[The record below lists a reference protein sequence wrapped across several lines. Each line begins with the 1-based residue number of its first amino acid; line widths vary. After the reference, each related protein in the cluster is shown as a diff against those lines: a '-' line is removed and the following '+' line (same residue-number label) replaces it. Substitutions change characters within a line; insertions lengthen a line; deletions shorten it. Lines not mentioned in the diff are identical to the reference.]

1 MGRGTPR
8 GQSHWGKGLS
18 ATSRWIVTESRWFA
32 TKKQALVPF
41 LFEKKKKV
49 KLESFVFLETWL
61 FPLAEMCTLI
71 RFMTLSVAACPQHP
85 WSQLC
90 PLCCIQHGAGLAS
103 LASPLRA
110 LSQTRPLL
118 PFHLSRERAVL
129 FLLLLWRLHITYYLD
144 L

>member
-1 MGRGTPR
+1 MGSLIEEKVF
-8 GQSHWGKGLS
+8 QQQ
-18 ATSRWIVTESRWFA
+18 VDESSQNQDDLPP
-32 TKKQALVPF
+32 KKASSCPIFVR
-41 LFEKKKKV
+41 KKKV

-61 FPLAEMCTLI
+61 FPLAGMCTLI
-71 RFMTLSVAACPQHP
+71 RFMTLSVVGCPQHP

-129 FLLLLWRLHITYYLD
+129 FLLLL
-144 L
+144 